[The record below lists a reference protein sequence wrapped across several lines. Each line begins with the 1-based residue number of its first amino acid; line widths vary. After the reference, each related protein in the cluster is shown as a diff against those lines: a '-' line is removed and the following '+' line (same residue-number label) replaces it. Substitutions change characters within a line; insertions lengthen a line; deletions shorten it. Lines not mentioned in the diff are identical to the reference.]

1 MYNFNFNE
9 NPEYD
14 LNTELIDECINLYG
28 VQTKFLVVQKLNSD
42 DTIFGDYSSIK
53 TDNSKIFDVFMMPE
67 NSDSWDSGGY
77 NFSEFGMLNNDSCT
91 VFVSKNSV
99 QNIIELD
106 FKELYGN
113 LVVMPNNKIMEV
125 TDVQFEVPGVNN
137 LFTYSN
143 AKSVYKLTLKPYSV
157 KLTDEINQTDI
168 SISDTE
174 DYSTLDNYFDEL
186 LDRKV
191 DQDTE
196 MEIIPAVDTIK
207 KEIGIEIDTVQRNP
221 RVSQVEDSVF
231 GEFN

>member
-113 LVVMPNNKIMEV
+113 LVIMPNNKIMEV

-143 AKSVYKLTLKPYSV
+143 TKSVYKLTLKPYSV
-157 KLTDEINQTDI
+157 KLTDEINQNDI
-168 SISDTE
+168 INDDNA
-174 DYSTLDNYFDEL
+174 DYTSLDNYFDEL
-186 LDRKV
+186 LDIKIA
-191 DQDTE
+191 QDTE
-196 MEIIPAVDTIK
+196 MEINPSQITIK
-207 KEIGIEIDTVQRNP
+207 KEPDIDIVVQKP
-221 RVSQVEDSVF
+221 KVSRLEDSVF

>member
-113 LVVMPNNKIMEV
+113 LVIMPNNKIMEV

-157 KLTDEINQTDI
+157 KLTDEINPSDI

-186 LDRKV
+186 LDIKIA
-191 DQDTE
+191 QDTE
-196 MEIIPAVDTIK
+196 MEINPSQITIK
-207 KEIGIEIDTVQRNP
+207 KEPDIDIVVQKP
-221 RVSQVEDSVF
+221 KVSRLEDSVF

>member
-1 MYNFNFNE
+1 MYNFNINE

-14 LNTELIDECINLYG
+14 LNAELIDECINLYG
-28 VQTKFLVVQKLNSD
+28 VPTKFLVTIKLNSD

-53 TDNSKIFDVFMMPE
+53 TDGTKIFDVYMLPE

-77 NFSEFGMLNNDSCT
+77 NFSDFGMLNNDTTT

-99 QNIIELD
+99 ETIIDIE
-106 FKELYGN
+106 FKDIYGC

-137 LFTYSN
+137 LFTFKN
-143 AKSVYKLTLKPYSV
+143 AKSAYKLTLKPYSV
-157 KLTDEINQTDI
+157 KLTDEIDTTDI
-168 SISDTE
+168 SVDPLE

-186 LDRKV
+186 LDRKGQ
-191 DQDTE
+191 QDTE
-196 MEIIPAVDTIK
+196 MEIIPAVDTVK
-207 KEIGIEIDTVQRNP
+207 KQIGVEIDLVQKKP
-221 RVSQVEDSVF
+221 RVSRVEDSIF

>member
-77 NFSEFGMLNNDSCT
+77 NFSEFGMLNNDTCN

-113 LVVMPNNKIMEV
+113 LVIMPNNKIMEV

-157 KLTDEINQTDI
+157 KLTDEINKADI

-174 DYSTLDNYFDEL
+174 DYNTLDNYFDEL
-186 LDRKV
+186 LDIKIA
-191 DQDTE
+191 QDTE
-196 MEIIPAVDTIK
+196 MEINPSQITIR
-207 KEIGIEIDTVQRNP
+207 KEPDIDIVVQKP
-221 RVSQVEDSVF
+221 KVSRLEDSVF

>member
-1 MYNFNFNE
+1 MYNYNIDE
-9 NPEYD
+9 APEYD
-14 LNTELIDECINLYG
+14 LNADLIDECINLYG
-28 VQTKFLVVQKLNSD
+28 VPTKFLVVQKLNSD
-42 DTIFGDYSSIK
+42 DTVFGDYSSIK
-53 TDNSKIFDVFMMPE
+53 TDGTKIFSVYMMPE

-77 NFSEFGMLNNDSCT
+77 NFSDFGMLNNDNTT

-99 QNIIELD
+99 QNIITLD

-143 AKSVYKLTLKPYSV
+143 AKSVYKLTLKPYAV
-157 KLTDEINQTDI
+157 KLTDEINRTDI
-168 SISDTE
+168 SVDPLE

-191 DQDTE
+191 AQDTE

-207 KEIGIEIDTVQRNP
+207 KEFGIEIDTVQRKP

>member
-1 MYNFNFNE
+1 MYNYNIDDA
-9 NPEYD
+9 PEYD
-14 LNTELIDECINLYG
+14 LNTELIDECIYLYG
-28 VQTKFLVVQKLNSD
+28 VPTKFLVVQKLNSD
-42 DTIFGDYSSIK
+42 DTVFGDYSSIK
-53 TDNSKIFDVFMMPE
+53 TDNTKIFDVYMMPE

-77 NFSEFGMLNNDSCT
+77 NFSEFSILNNDNTS
-91 VFVSKNSV
+91 VFVSKNSI
-99 QNIIELD
+99 QNIIQLE

-137 LFTYSN
+137 LFTFKN

-157 KLTDEINQTDI
+157 KLTDEINQADI
-168 SISDTE
+168 SVDPLE

-191 DQDTE
+191 AQDTE
-196 MEIIPAVDTIK
+196 MEINPAVDVIK
-207 KEIGIEIDTVQRNP
+207 KEIGVEIDSVQRKP

>member
-1 MYNFNFNE
+1 MYNYNTNDA
-9 NPEYD
+9 PEYD
-14 LNTELIDECINLYG
+14 LNTELIDETINLYG
-28 VQTKFLVVQKLNSD
+28 VPTKFLVVQKLNSD

-53 TDNSKIFDVFMMPE
+53 TDGTKIFDVYMMPE

-77 NFSEFGMLNNDSCT
+77 NFSEFSLINNDST
-91 VFVSKNSV
+91 VVFVSKNSV
-99 QNIIELD
+99 ENIIELD

-157 KLTDEINQTDI
+157 KLTDEINASDI
-168 SISDTE
+168 SVDETV
-174 DYSTLDNYFDEL
+174 DYSTLENYFDEL

-191 DQDTE
+191 QLDNE
-196 MEIIPAVDTIK
+196 MEILPAVDTIK
-207 KEIGIEIDTVQRNP
+207 KEIDIEIDSVQRKP
-221 RVSQVEDSVF
+221 RVSRVEDSIF

>member
-1 MYNFNFNE
+1 MYNFNTNE
-9 NPEYD
+9 SAEYD

-113 LVVMPNNKIMEV
+113 LAVMPNNKIMEV

-143 AKSVYKLTLKPYSV
+143 SKSVYKLTLKPYSA
-157 KLTDEINQTDI
+157 KLTDEINQNDVI
-168 SISDTE
+168 NNDND
-174 DYSTLDNYFDEL
+174 DYTSLDNYFDEL
-186 LDRKV
+186 LDIKIA
-191 DQDTE
+191 QDTE
-196 MEIIPAVDTIK
+196 MEINPSQITIK
-207 KEIGIEIDTVQRNP
+207 KEPDIDIVVQKP
-221 RVSQVEDSVF
+221 KVSRLEDSVF

>member
-157 KLTDEINQTDI
+157 KLTDEINPSDI

-186 LDRKV
+186 LDIKIA
-191 DQDTE
+191 QDTE
-196 MEIIPAVDTIK
+196 MEINPSQITIK
-207 KEIGIEIDTVQRNP
+207 KEPDIDIVVQKP
-221 RVSQVEDSVF
+221 KVSRLEDSVF

>member
-1 MYNFNFNE
+1 MYNFNTNE
-9 NPEYD
+9 SAEYD

-28 VQTKFLVVQKLNSD
+28 VLTKFLIVQKLNSD
-42 DTIFGDYSSIK
+42 DAIFGDYSSIK
-53 TDNSKIFDVFMMPE
+53 TDNSKIFDVYMMPE

-77 NFSEFGMLNNDSCT
+77 NFSEFGMLNNDSAT

-143 AKSVYKLTLKPYSV
+143 TKSVYKLTLKPYSV
-157 KLTDEINQTDI
+157 KLTDEIGVRDV
-168 SISDTE
+168 SVDDTE

-191 DQDTE
+191 AQDAE
-196 MEIIPAVDTIK
+196 MEINPAVDVVS
-207 KEIGIEIDTVQRNP
+207 KEIGVEVDSVQRKP
-221 RVSQVEDSVF
+221 RVSQMEDSVF

>member
-1 MYNFNFNE
+1 MYNFNTNE
-9 NPEYD
+9 SAEYD

-77 NFSEFGMLNNDSCT
+77 NFSEFGMLNNDTCT

-143 AKSVYKLTLKPYSV
+143 SKSVYKLTLKPYSV
-157 KLTDEINQTDI
+157 KLTDEINKADI

-174 DYSTLDNYFDEL
+174 DYNTLDNYFDEL
-186 LDRKV
+186 LDIKKA
-191 DQDTE
+191 QDTE
-196 MEIIPAVDTIK
+196 MEINPSQITIK
-207 KEIGIEIDTVQRNP
+207 KEPDVDIVVQKP
-221 RVSQVEDSVF
+221 KVSRLEDSVF

>member
-1 MYNFNFNE
+1 MYNYNIDE
-9 NPEYD
+9 APEYD

-28 VQTKFLVVQKLNSD
+28 ISTKFLVVQKLNSD
-42 DTIFGDYSSIK
+42 DTVFGDYSSIK
-53 TDNSKIFDVFMMPE
+53 TDGTKIFGVYMMPE

-91 VFVSKNSV
+91 VFVSKNSIE
-99 QNIIELD
+99 NIIGLE

-113 LVVMPNNKIMEV
+113 LVLMPNNKIMEV

-157 KLTDEINQTDI
+157 KLTDEINQADI

-174 DYSTLDNYFDEL
+174 DYTTLDNYFDEL

-191 DQDTE
+191 QLDNE
-196 MEIIPAVDTIK
+196 MEILPAVDTIK
-207 KEIGIEIDTVQRNP
+207 KEIDIEIDSVQRKP
-221 RVSQVEDSVF
+221 RVSRVEDSIF

>member
-1 MYNFNFNE
+1 MYNFHFNE

-91 VFVSKNSV
+91 VFVSKNSIE
-99 QNIIELD
+99 NIIGLE

-113 LVVMPNNKIMEV
+113 LVLMPNNKIMEV

-157 KLTDEINQTDI
+157 KLTDEINQADI

-174 DYSTLDNYFDEL
+174 DYTTLDNYFDEL

-191 DQDTE
+191 QLDNE
-196 MEIIPAVDTIK
+196 MEILPAVDTIK
-207 KEIGIEIDTVQRNP
+207 KEIDIEIDSVQRKP
-221 RVSQVEDSVF
+221 RVSRVEDSIF

>member
-113 LVVMPNNKIMEV
+113 LVIMPNNKIMEV
-125 TDVQFEVPGVNN
+125 TDVQFEVPGVNT

-157 KLTDEINQTDI
+157 KLTDEINQNDI
-168 SISDTE
+168 INDDNA
-174 DYSTLDNYFDEL
+174 DYTSLDNYFDEL
-186 LDRKV
+186 LDIKIA
-191 DQDTE
+191 QDTE
-196 MEIIPAVDTIK
+196 MEINPSQITIK
-207 KEIGIEIDTVQRNP
+207 KEPDIDIVVQKP
-221 RVSQVEDSVF
+221 KVSRLEDSVF

>member
-42 DTIFGDYSSIK
+42 NTIFGDYSSIK

-113 LVVMPNNKIMEV
+113 LVIMPNNKIMEV

-157 KLTDEINQTDI
+157 KLTDEINPSDI

-186 LDRKV
+186 LDIKIA
-191 DQDTE
+191 QDTE
-196 MEIIPAVDTIK
+196 MEINPSQITIK
-207 KEIGIEIDTVQRNP
+207 KEPDIDIVVQKP
-221 RVSQVEDSVF
+221 KVSRLEDSVF

>member
-1 MYNFNFNE
+1 MYNFNTNDA
-9 NPEYD
+9 PEYD
-14 LNTELIDECINLYG
+14 LNSELIDETINLYG
-28 VQTKFLVVQKLNSD
+28 VPTKFLVVQKLNSD
-42 DTIFGDYSSIK
+42 DTVFGDYSSIK
-53 TDNSKIFDVFMMPE
+53 TDNSKIFDVYMMPE

-77 NFSEFGMLNNDSCT
+77 NFSEFSLINNDSTT

-143 AKSVYKLTLKPYSV
+143 AKSVYKLTLKPYAA
-157 KLTDEINQTDI
+157 KLTDEINTADI
-168 SISDTE
+168 SVDE
-174 DYSTLDNYFDEL
+174 NVDYSTLENYFDEL
-186 LDRKV
+186 LDIKTT
-191 DQDTE
+191 QDNE
-196 MEIIPAVDTIK
+196 MEILPAVDIIK
-207 KEIGIEIDTVQRNP
+207 KEIGVQIDSVQRKP
-221 RVSQVEDSVF
+221 RVSNEEDSVF

>member
-1 MYNFNFNE
+1 MYNFHFNE

-91 VFVSKNSV
+91 VFVSKNSIE
-99 QNIIELD
+99 NIIGLE

-113 LVVMPNNKIMEV
+113 LVLMPNNKIMEV

-157 KLTDEINQTDI
+157 KLTDEINQADI

-174 DYSTLDNYFDEL
+174 DYTTLDNYFDEL

-191 DQDTE
+191 DQDTV